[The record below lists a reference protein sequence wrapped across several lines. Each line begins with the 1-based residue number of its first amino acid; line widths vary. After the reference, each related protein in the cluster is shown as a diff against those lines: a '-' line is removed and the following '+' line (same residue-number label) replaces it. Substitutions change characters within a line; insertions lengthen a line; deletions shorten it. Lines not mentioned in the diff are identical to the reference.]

1 MSVSEVKHSVKKMS
15 ITKLT
20 IIIISIIIAL
30 TLIVCSAI
38 SAYTGLNLLRPDK
51 KTIDVSPS
59 DIGFNYQD
67 IKILSEDGETK
78 LSGWVLDPEVQPK
91 MNLIFAHGYGE
102 NRIEEGMP
110 FFSLADVLIKK
121 GYRIITFDF
130 RHSGNSEGDMT
141 TIGIKEKLDLLGVIN
156 WTKNNYKEP
165 IGLLGVSMGAS
176 TSLLAGAESKDVIA
190 VVADSPF
197 SDLHDYLKENMTKWS
212 DLPSFPFTPLILTI
226 IPLMTNLDLY
236 DASPINLLNKL
247 ANRPVLF
254 IHNSG
259 DDLIPYSESEKM
271 VQKYPES
278 FSFWLTDG
286 DGHVESY
293 KQNSDEYIKRVDEFF
308 ESALESQ

>member
-1 MSVSEVKHSVKKMS
+1 MS